1 MIPAVVLIRQDHT
14 NVMSVDS
21 VGSGSEAESLSSL
34 AEMDI
39 IDQSD
44 SSSRLDVSSA
54 ACVSNEGDTT
64 SSMDMPIVMASVP
77 SQGQTEFL
85 TCEHLSDDNKSKM
98 QHLVQCC
105 IPVNQIHHTNYHE
118 RNTDGDLVTM
128 KDTSA
133 QVNLWH
139 VV

>member
-1 MIPAVVLIRQDHT
+1 MIPAVVLTRQDHA

-21 VGSGSEAESLSSL
+21 VGSGSEAESLSSP

-54 ACVSNEGDTT
+54 ACVSSEGDTT

-77 SQGQTEFL
+77 SQGQTTTKAKCSISFNAVFQSIKFIIPIIMKGTL
-85 TCEHLSDDNKSKM
+85 TATL
-98 QHLVQCC
+98 
-105 IPVNQIHHTNYHE
+105 
-118 RNTDGDLVTM
+118 
-128 KDTSA
+128 
-133 QVNLWH
+133 
-139 VV
+139 